1 MAYVN
6 KNGLN
11 EKVLFLGNS
20 NEIDKILCYSDLF
33 LLPSEMESFGLVALE
48 AMANEVPVI
57 SSNAGG
63 LSEVNKHGVTGFLS
77 EIGDVTSM
85 AENALKLLLDD
96 DKLKQ
101 FKKQAKEQAQLF
113 DIDVVVKQY
122 EAIYQKALE
131 N

>member
-1 MAYVN
+1 
-6 KNGLN
+6 
-11 EKVLFLGNS
+11 
-20 NEIDKILCYSDLF
+20 
-33 LLPSEMESFGLVALE
+33 
-48 AMANEVPVI
+48 
-57 SSNAGG
+57 
-63 LSEVNKHGVTGFLS
+63 
-77 EIGDVTSM
+77 M
-85 AENALKLLLDD
+85 AENALELLLDD